1 MGTGT
6 SRILAAGAML
16 AAALLC
22 APVLAADSSMRLDER
37 WHSHPLRDRIF
48 FFAGTDIAS
57 DSAFGWSGLVAAP
70 LGFLEENG
78 WRVRIA
84 GGGGRYRYRTGN
96 VVGGVNQARVMSG
109 ELLLGY
115 RFSIGDGSATVYAGL
130 HVENQRL
137 AAPDPAH
144 AAQGTEAGIK
154 VAIELYRRFTPT
166 LFGLAS
172 AAASTV
178 HGGYQARAALA
189 YEISEKLAVG
199 VETAINGDE
208 RYDEPRAGILVQTTL
223 GRASLSLAGGYL
235 SNSDKGD
242 GLYGTLSVY
251 AAY

>member
-6 SRILAAGAML
+6 SRILAAGAVL

-22 APVLAADSSMRLDER
+22 TPGLAADSSMRLDER

-57 DSAFGWSGLVAAP
+57 DSAFGWSGVVAAP
-70 LGFLEENG
+70 VGLLQEDG
-78 WRVRIA
+78 WRLRVA
-84 GGGGRYRYRTGN
+84 GAAGRYHYRTGN
-96 VVGGVNQARVMSG
+96 VAGGINEADALSG
-109 ELLLGY
+109 ELMAGF
-115 RFSIGDGSATVYAGL
+115 RVSVGDGSATIYAGL
-130 HVENQRL
+130 HVEDQRL
-137 AAPDPAH
+137 AAPDPGH

-154 VAIELYRRFTPT
+154 VALELYRRFTPT

-189 YEISEKLAVG
+189 YEISEELAVG
-199 VETAINGDE
+199 VETAVNGDE

-242 GLYGTLSVY
+242 GLYGTLSMY